1 MSEHP
6 NVTAHYA
13 NGELL
18 AAIEAGVAAL
28 GKTPAD
34 MSVDDLGPVD
44 EFHIGGRQAS
54 EDLLSQL
61 DLAAEHEV
69 LDVGCGLGGGARFVA
84 SRYGSRVTGIDLTAE
99 FVAAGNALN
108 GWVGLAH
115 RVTLDHGS
123 ALDLPYA
130 AGSFDAGYMLHVGM
144 NIADKAALMT
154 AVHRVLRPGGVFAV
168 YDIMRNGGDDDVAYP
183 MPWASD
189 PEASALAPSDD
200 YKRAFEAAGFEIV
213 AERNRHDY
221 AVAFFERLRAR
232 TATASS
238 PPPLGL
244 HIVMGENAAA
254 KLDNMIDGVADGRIA
269 PVELIARK
277 AD

>member
-1 MSEHP
+1 MSEQP
-6 NVTAHYA
+6 NLTAHYA
-13 NGELL
+13 NGGLL

-28 GKTPAD
+28 GKTPED
-34 MSVDDLGPVD
+34 ISVDDLGPVD

-61 DLAAEHEV
+61 DLTAEDEV
-69 LDVGCGLGGGARFVA
+69 LDVGCGLGGGARFIA

-99 FVAAGNALN
+99 FVAAGNALS
-108 GWVGLAH
+108 GWVGLAD

-123 ALDLPYA
+123 ALDLPYV

-144 NIADKAALMT
+144 NIADKAALMA

-168 YDIMRNGGDDDVAYP
+168 YDIMRNGGGDVSFP
-183 MPWASD
+183 MPWASG
-189 PEASALAPSDD
+189 PETSALAPPDD

-213 AERNRHDY
+213 AERNRHDF

-232 TATASS
+232 SAAPGGPS
-238 PPPLGL
+238 PLGL
-244 HIVMGENAAA
+244 HIVMGENATA
-254 KLDNMIDGVADGRIA
+254 KLGNMIDNVADGRIA

-277 AD
+277 ID

>member
-1 MSEHP
+1 MSDHRHVA
-6 NVTAHYA
+6 NHYA
-13 NGELL
+13 NGGLL

-99 FVAAGNALN
+99 FVAAGNALS
-108 GWVGLAH
+108 GWVGLAD

-130 AGSFDAGYMLHVGM
+130 AGSFHAGYMLHVGM

-168 YDIMRNGGDDDVAYP
+168 YDIMRNGGGGDVTYP
-183 MPWASD
+183 MPWAAD
-189 PEASALAPSDD
+189 AETSALAPPDD

-232 TATASS
+232 MAAAG

-244 HIVMGENAAA
+244 HIVMGENATQ
-254 KLDNMIDGVADGRIA
+254 KLGNMIDGVADGRIA

-277 AD
+277 AG

>member
-1 MSEHP
+1 MP
-6 NVTAHYA
+6 DGRDVAAHYTH
-13 NGELL
+13 GGLL
-18 AAIEAGVAAL
+18 AAIEAGIAAL
-28 GKTPAD
+28 GRAPEE

-61 DLAAEHEV
+61 ALTDRHDV
-69 LDVGCGLGGGARFVA
+69 LDIGCGLGGGARFVA

-99 FVAAGNALN
+99 FVAAGNALCA
-108 GWVGLAH
+108 WVGLAD

-130 AGSFDAGYMLHVGM
+130 EDSFDAGYMLHVGM
-144 NIADKAALMT
+144 NIADKAALM
-154 AVHRVLRPGGVFAV
+154 AAAHRVLRPGGVFAV
-168 YDIMRNGGDDDVAYP
+168 YDIMLNGAGDVTFP

-189 PEASALAPSDD
+189 SGTSALAPPDD
-200 YKRAFEAAGFEIV
+200 YRLALDAAGFEIV
-213 AERNRHDY
+213 AERNRHDF
-221 AVAFFERLRAR
+221 ALDFFDRLRAR
-232 TATASS
+232 LAVTAG

-244 HIVMGENAAA
+244 HIVMGADAAA
-254 KLDNMIDGVADGRIA
+254 KLGNMIDNVAAGRIA

-277 AD
+277 PG